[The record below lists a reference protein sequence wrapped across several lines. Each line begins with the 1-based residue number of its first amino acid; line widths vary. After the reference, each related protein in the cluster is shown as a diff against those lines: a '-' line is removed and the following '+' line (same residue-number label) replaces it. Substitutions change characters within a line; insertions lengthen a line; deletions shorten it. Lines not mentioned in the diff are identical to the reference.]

1 MSSSSDKKSKA
12 KSSKLPASK
21 KSKLRILFNLDN
33 PEHNALVSAS
43 ISDDETSGKNS
54 TLIIPETVDRVV
66 GNNRPVKNGRKR
78 KSNAARSTNKKTK
91 NLKSELS
98 RFQGSNILF
107 GNDDINPDEL
117 DEHGNLKDLID
128 YDDPQDY
135 SVYETEMKRRERKE
149 QMMTKRAH
157 IIFSDHGDG
166 ADEKSVKIRKESDDE
181 YNYESEDDSESDD
194 KLSEEI
200 EELSE
205 DDNELANMQQPVG
218 ILIPYLLG
226 GQLGAQPHPENDSLA
241 QFRARVTASNM
252 PEQCKQ
258 LALKRLANADPDKPK
273 IIEWIET
280 LLSVPFG
287 KLAISPVTINDPLP
301 KIRGFFDQTI
311 KQFDRNIY
319 GLTNVKQQIVDYLG
333 QFISAGSGAC
343 PRTLALCG
351 GPGIGKTY
359 LVRHGIA
366 DALGRPLRAINMG
379 GIKDSA
385 HMCGFE
391 YSYANARYGVMVQ
404 VLIEKQIMNPVILF
418 EEVDKISETR
428 DGQDIQN
435 VLMHLTDPEQN
446 KAFQDKYF
454 SGVDFDLSKA
464 ILVFTL
470 NNPSALSPILLNRLH
485 LVNVPDPSREDK
497 IQIAKRHMLPEI
509 FKNVNM
515 SPDSIIVPDKIYEYI
530 LDRYSQNDKGLR
542 TLKGCLETIILRLN
556 MIRFIGRDL
565 SGKLRLTFPI
575 ALNSEIVDQIL
586 QAPSQPLSMY
596 L

>member
-1 MSSSSDKKSKA
+1 MSSISDKKSRR
-12 KSSKLPASK
+12 KSPKTPTSK
-21 KSKLRILFNLDN
+21 KSKLKVLFNLDN

-43 ISDDETSGKNS
+43 ISDDETSGKSSANV
-54 TLIIPETVDRVV
+54 IPETINKSAEKHYSV
-66 GNNRPVKNGRKR
+66 NNKGKK
-78 KSNAARSTNKKTK
+78 KSNTARSANKKTK
-91 NLKSELS
+91 NLRTELS

-107 GNDDINPDEL
+107 GNDDIDPDEL
-117 DEHGNLKDLID
+117 DERGNIKDLID
-128 YDDPQDY
+128 YDNSQDY
-135 SVYETEMKRRERKE
+135 AAYETEMRRREQKE

-157 IIFSDHGDG
+157 IIFSDHGEDT
-166 ADEKSVKIRKESDDE
+166 DEKSAKIRKESDEE
-181 YNYESEDDSESDD
+181 YNYESDDESESDNKSND
-194 KLSEEI
+194 EIEEV

-205 DDNELANMQQPVG
+205 EDDAELINMQQPMG

-226 GQLGAQPHPENDSLA
+226 GQPHPENDSLS
-241 QFRARVTASNM
+241 QFRARVAASNM
-252 PEQCKQ
+252 PDACKQ

-287 KLAISPVTINDPLP
+287 TLAISPVTINDPLP
-301 KIRGFFDQTI
+301 KIQGFFEQTI
-311 KQFDRNIY
+311 KQFDKNVY

-515 SPDSIIVPDKIYEYI
+515 SPDSIMVPDKIYEYI

-575 ALNSEIVDQIL
+575 TLNSGIVDQIL
-586 QAPSQPLSMY
+586 QVPSQPLSMY